1 MASVARRQTVRA
13 AEDSIAVSPSRD
25 RALLRAF
32 LERDRI
38 RAAYAIADLDPR
50 EFGKTRWGV
59 ATRYGEPISVVLEY
73 TGLTPQPMFV
83 MGDPQGITEVLRHV
97 IKPRLVYLAADA
109 SHLPAVAQV
118 YRVEPGPPMLR
129 MVVDRL
135 TFRPHSGV
143 ALRLLPVEIADLN
156 RLYGYGFTAWLPAES
171 IASGVYYG
179 IREGGRLVAAAG
191 THVISAEAGIA
202 AVGNVMTHPDYR
214 GRGYAKLTTS
224 AVTQEL
230 LRSCDQVVL
239 NVRSDNPP
247 AIAVYEA
254 LGYRVHNTFEERL
267 ARRRGAGW
275 DSIVTQVRRLAR
287 RAWPAA
293 AHAQEPE

>member
-1 MASVARRQTVRA
+1 MASVARGQAVRA
-13 AEDSIAVSPSRD
+13 AEGSISVGPTRD
-25 RALLRAF
+25 RALLRSF
-32 LERDRI
+32 LERDRL
-38 RAAYAIADLDPR
+38 RAAYAICDLDPR

-59 ATRYGEPISVVLEY
+59 ATRYGEPISLVLEY

-83 MGDPQGITEVLRHV
+83 SGDADGIGAILRQV
-97 IKPRLVYLAADA
+97 IRPRLVYLAADA
-109 SHLPAVAQV
+109 SHLPSVEQV

-135 TFRPHSGV
+135 TFRPYSGV
-143 ALRLLPVEIADLN
+143 ALRLLPVEIGDLN
-156 RLYGYGFTAWLPAES
+156 RLYGYGFTAWLPGEA

-179 IREGGRLVAAAG
+179 IREGGRLIAAAG
-191 THVISAEAGIA
+191 THVISAEARLA

-214 GRGYAKLTTS
+214 SRGYAKLTTS

-230 LRSCDQVVL
+230 LRTCEQVVL

-247 AIAVYEA
+247 AIAVYQA
-254 LGYRVHNTFEERL
+254 LGYRVHTTFEERL

-275 DSIVTQVRRLAR
+275 DSIVAQLRRLAQR
-287 RAWPAA
+287 VLPSPPTP
-293 AHAQEPE
+293 QEPE